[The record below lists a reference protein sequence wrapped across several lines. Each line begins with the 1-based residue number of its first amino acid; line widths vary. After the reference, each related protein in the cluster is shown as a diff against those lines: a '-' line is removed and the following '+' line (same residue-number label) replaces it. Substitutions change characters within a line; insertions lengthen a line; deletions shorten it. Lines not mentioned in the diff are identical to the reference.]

1 MGAHCRALQQ
11 SPEELLLTIIV
22 PGGGLIGSWTGG
34 GRRGSACGM
43 KIAAPWEREELYYYY
58 VRYAGTG

>member
-22 PGGGLIGSWTGG
+22 PGGELIGSWMAEDDDEG
-34 GRRGSACGM
+34 
-43 KIAAPWEREELYYYY
+43 PLVE
-58 VRYAGTG
+58 